1 MYNTKE
7 TAFEEFSDVTDPRVN
22 FEIQVYVEIGVDS
35 GGLRKQWFRLCNR
48 DNCLR
53 IKFLLDKWC
62 AFNFCKM
69 KYCPH
74 MYQRK
79 LWRVFLQISPK
90 NSHLRSL
97 CETRTP

>member
-7 TAFEEFSDVTDPRVN
+7 SAFEEFSDVTDPRVN

-53 IKFLLDKWC
+53 NKFLLDKWC

-69 KYCPH
+69 KYCP
-74 MYQRK
+74 YVPEET
-79 LWRVFLQISPK
+79 LEGVFTDKS
-90 NSHLRSL
+90 
-97 CETRTP
+97 